1 MGNYKE
7 DSNQNSG
14 TIFFIILFSLF
25 VLIFSSKSESQT
37 SASSRYSLQNE
48 LALGNI
54 SIHFDATVFNAVNL
68 SNLYKNSV
76 YILHNTSLD
85 LFSLKYKISNYNQRT
100 TQNFIN
106 IQKTRLVIKPLF
118 LWRLC
123 YPLASGGKE
132 DLPALS

>member
-7 DSNQNSG
+7 DTNQNSG

-25 VLIFSSKSESQT
+25 VLVFSDNPENLT

-54 SIHFDATVFNAVNL
+54 STHLDAIVFSAVNL
-68 SNLYKNSV
+68 SNLYNNSAF
-76 YILHNTSLD
+76 ILQNTRLG
-85 LFSLKYKISNYNQRT
+85 LFSIEYKISKYNQRT

-123 YPLASGGKE
+123 YPLTLGGKE
-132 DLPALS
+132 DLPA

>member
-7 DSNQNSG
+7 DTNQNSG

-25 VLIFSSKSESQT
+25 VLIFSGNPESQT
-37 SASSRYSLQNE
+37 SPSSRNSLQNE

-54 SIHFDATVFNAVNL
+54 SIHLDAIVFNAVSL
-68 SNLYKNSV
+68 SNLYKYSA
-76 YILHNTSLD
+76 YILQNTSLN
-85 LFSLKYKISNYNQRT
+85 LFSLEYKISSYDQRT

-106 IQKTRLVIKPLF
+106 IQKTRLVIEPLF

-123 YPLASGGKE
+123 YPLTLGGKE